1 MKLKNGMVIKVN
13 IPIPFKNGMEFDT
26 FEVADLKRRVFIPIV
41 NGTKLTNA
49 RYIISRAAFYNREVE
64 ILKEDNLDIPNLVEV
79 MKQGGS

>member
-1 MKLKNGMVIKVN
+1 MKLKNGMTVKVST
-13 IPIPFKNGMEFDT
+13 PIPFKNGMEFDT
-26 FEVADLKRRVFIPIV
+26 FEVVDLKRRVFIPIMDE
-41 NGTKLTNA
+41 TKLTNA